1 MLTGSPKCAGNIVVN
16 RGSILLL
23 FTDHEAE
30 IVRNWQFSKKHDV
43 TRTTAMLPELPI

>member
-1 MLTGSPKCAGNIVVN
+1 MPIGSRKSAGNIEIN

-30 IVRNWQFSKKHDV
+30 IARDWQCSKKHGDAKD
-43 TRTTAMLPELPI
+43 TATPPELPI